1 MIYEKAILSKKVF
14 SPRSVNSRTLNSIA
28 FGVDKQR
35 DSAVEPKKLSL
46 ITCDGTG
53 WRNNV
58 RKHVYRVCVTG
69 LLCCTAGAGTTL

>member
-1 MIYEKAILSKKVF
+1 MAQIPETQGREWDGPGVWGKKMHA
-14 SPRSVNSRTLNSIA
+14 IA